1 MSKSDEFYN
10 KLQLQLGST
19 NTWPNYYLF
28 KFIIK
33 SESDNLKLIKVI
45 FKDLKPQINIKS
57 SKNNKYSSISIKVFM
72 KSPLDIIDIYK
83 EVGEKIPEVISL

>member
-1 MSKSDEFYN
+1 MSKSEEFYN
-10 KLQLQLGST
+10 KLQLQLSST
-19 NTWPNYYLF
+19 NTWPDFYLY

-45 FKDLKPQINIKS
+45 FKDSKPQINIKS

-72 KSPLDIIDIYK
+72 KSPLDIINIYK

>member
-19 NTWPNYYLF
+19 NTWPDFYLY

-45 FKDLKPQINIKS
+45 FKDSKPQIKIKS

>member
-19 NTWPNYYLF
+19 NTWPDFYLY

-45 FKDLKPQINIKS
+45 FKDLNPQINIKS